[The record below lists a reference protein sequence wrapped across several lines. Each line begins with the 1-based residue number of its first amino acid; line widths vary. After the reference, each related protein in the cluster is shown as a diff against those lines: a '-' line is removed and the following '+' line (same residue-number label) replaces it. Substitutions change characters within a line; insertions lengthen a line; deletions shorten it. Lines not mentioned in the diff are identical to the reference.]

1 MPKKISI
8 ITINYNNL
16 EGLKRTIQSV
26 INQTWQEFEYVVI
39 DGSSSDGSV
48 AYIESESVN
57 IDYWV
62 SEPDKGIYNAMNK
75 GITKANGE
83 YLLFLNSG
91 DELYD
96 LEVLNNN
103 NTDIHTEDFVYF
115 DIFLFFGTE
124 IKIHKY
130 PQSLNFESFLIGSLG
145 HPTTFI
151 KRDLFARIG
160 SYDESLKIV
169 SDWKFFMI
177 AILKYGCTSRK
188 ISVVLS
194 KFYMDGISFNNET
207 EVQLERQKV
216 LKECFP
222 EYMRLKDLERFLKDI
237 KKSKTIGFLRKLGL
251 VRFINKIN

>member
-1 MPKKISI
+1 MKKITI

-16 EGLKRTIQSV
+16 EGLKRTVESIV
-26 INQTWQEFEYVVI
+26 NQTWQEFEYIVI
-39 DGSSSDGSV
+39 DGGSTDGS
-48 AYIESESVN
+48 SEFIASQSKS

-75 GITKANGE
+75 GIEKSTGE

-96 LEVLNNN
+96 LEVLNKN
-103 NTDIHTEDFVYF
+103 NTVIHTEDFVYF
-115 DIFLFFGTE
+115 DIFLFFETE
-124 IKIHKY
+124 TKIHEY

-145 HPTTFI
+145 HPTTFV

-188 ISVVLS
+188 VSVVLS
-194 KFYMDGISFNNET
+194 KFYMNGISSNNED
-207 EVQLERQKV
+207 VVRLERQKV
-216 LKECFP
+216 LKKYFSEHL
-222 EYMRLKDLERFLKDI
+222 RLIELERFLKDI
-237 KKSKTIGFLRKLGL
+237 KKSRTIAFVQKMGL
-251 VRFINKIN
+251 LRFIDKIN